1 VLFLGLAVEN
11 IFSVLDHVN
20 VWQNLLDV
28 LEKESDNPVDF
39 AFLEAFQFA
48 GIEGSFVKLIAP
60 DHFRQNWL
68 ESHYKALV
76 ETTLRKIDPAIEG
89 YKVSIANVDR
99 KIEIPQLNLQAVPL
113 PKKPKVSHTK
123 KELPSLYCHYSFD
136 NFIQGHCNEVAL
148 KTSMAIAQNP
158 GEKSMNPLYLYGS
171 TGLGKTHLMQSMA
184 RYLLAHRTSDHIVY
198 RNAEQFL
205 NDAVARYKGSFE
217 EKKKAIAHYSETY
230 EKADILLLDDI
241 HILEKK
247 EHTQELLLHLLD
259 SFRLHH
265 KQVILCSD
273 RKPAEFS
280 QMSEKLI
287 SRFEEGLT
295 VSIDALDYSTRL
307 EILKNKASDLSFP
320 KEEEESIFRCIASL
334 PISNVRELEGF
345 ISKMRA
351 NQELMKKTLSL
362 DFIQSLAHIS
372 ANIES
377 PSLTPQHIIETTA
390 STFGVDSSL
399 LSSKK
404 QNQSL
409 SLPRK
414 MAMYLCRE
422 YTSETLQNIGSLFN
436 RDYATVIASIK
447 SIKKELGT
455 NNSLSQKA
463 NEIKEALRIS

>member
-1 VLFLGLAVEN
+1 
-11 IFSVLDHVN
+11 
-20 VWQNLLDV
+20 
-28 LEKESDNPVDF
+28 
-39 AFLEAFQFA
+39 
-48 GIEGSFVKLIAP
+48 
-60 DHFRQNWL
+60 
-68 ESHYKALV
+68 
-76 ETTLRKIDPAIEG
+76 
-89 YKVSIANVDR
+89 
-99 KIEIPQLNLQAVPL
+99 
-113 PKKPKVSHTK
+113 
-123 KELPSLYCHYSFD
+123 
-136 NFIQGHCNEVAL
+136 
-148 KTSMAIAQNP
+148 
-158 GEKSMNPLYLYGS
+158 MNPLYLYGS

-447 SIKKELGT
+447 SIKKELDKKP
-455 NNSLSQKA
+455 SLAEKL
-463 NEIKEALRIS
+463 NEIKGALRIS